1 MIMEEV
7 AEAEVKNEIDPALE
21 SRLQVLE
28 EVQGERIMEQRVDH
42 LDNVLS
48 NLEDKF
54 PDYLGNQ
61 EKVSEF
67 LDFADKNSK
76 SFLEDGMPNL
86 ERAFREWSYGQM
98 QDQLS
103 HYKKLE
109 ENGNRNKG
117 KVIGTDQVGAKEV
130 KANKELSRDWKKI
143 TMDDPEVAKYFDK

>member
-1 MIMEEV
+1 MKKIW
-7 AEAEVKNEIDPALE
+7 
-21 SRLQVLE
+21 RLTLDFQVLE

-48 NLEDKF
+48 NLEDQF
-54 PDYLGNQ
+54 PDYLGDQ
-61 EKVSEF
+61 DKVGEF
-67 LDFADKNSK
+67 LDFADKNAQ
-76 SFLEDGMPNL
+76 SFVENGIPNL

-98 QDQLS
+98 QSQLN
-103 HYKKLE
+103 HYKQLE

-117 KVIGTDQVGAKEV
+117 KVISTQQVGAKEV